1 MYDLFLSPLVMASAL
16 RLMTPVL
23 FAAMGGSFGH
33 KAKVLC
39 LGLESFMA
47 FAAFFAM
54 YGSYTFENAYAGLL
68 FGVLSAMIASCI
80 FAVFVLIFKIH
91 AGHRRYC
98 PEPCSLGRNDVPSEH
113 DL

>member
-1 MYDLFLSPLVMASAL
+1 MYELFLSPLVMASAL

-54 YGSYTFENAYAGLL
+54 YGSYTFESAYAGLL
-68 FGVLSAMIASCI
+68 FGVLSVMPA
-80 FAVFVLIFKIH
+80 
-91 AGHRRYC
+91 
-98 PEPCSLGRNDVPSEH
+98 
-113 DL
+113 

>member
-39 LGLESFMA
+39 LGLERYSATACA
-47 FAAFFAM
+47 FSQCRGM
-54 YGSYTFENAYAGLL
+54 RT
-68 FGVLSAMIASCI
+68 
-80 FAVFVLIFKIH
+80 
-91 AGHRRYC
+91 
-98 PEPCSLGRNDVPSEH
+98 
-113 DL
+113 